1 MQREARHASIVAL
14 VKQRGFVSID
24 ALAQHFNVTPQTVR
38 RDINELSDR
47 DLVQRYHG
55 GAGLASSVENTAYT
69 TRQVEQLAQKRRIA
83 TVCAQHIPNDSSIF
97 INIGTTNE
105 EVARALLKHS
115 GLRVITNNLQVAS
128 ILCENPS
135 VEVIIA
141 GGVVRPV
148 DRAIVGETAIDFVSQ
163 FRVDFGIIGISGI
176 DGDGSLLDFDYREVR
191 VSQAIIEHS
200 RQVFLVADHTKFDRK
215 PMVRLGDFA
224 MLDAFFTDRAP
235 PQSVLD
241 QIDEHDVRLYVAD
254 QIETGA
260 FLDRQLSR

>member
-1 MQREARHASIVAL
+1 MPRHHPKAEAMQRDARHASIVNL
-14 VKQRGFVSID
+14 VRQRGFMSID
-24 ALAQHFNVTPQTVR
+24 TLAQHFNVTPQTIR
-38 RDINELSDR
+38 RDINELSDQ
-47 DLVQRYHG
+47 DLVSRYHG

-69 TRQVEQLAQKRRIA
+69 TRQVQQLTEKQRIA
-83 TVCAQHIPNDSSIF
+83 ALCSQHIPNDSSLF

-148 DRAIVGETAIDFVSQ
+148 DRAIVGEAASDFVSQ

-176 DGDGSLLDFDYREVR
+176 DADGSLLDFDYREVR

-200 RQVFLVADHTKFDRK
+200 RQVFLVADHTKFERK
-215 PMVRLGDFA
+215 PMVRLGGVA
-224 MLDAFFTDRAP
+224 MLDAFFTDRDP

-241 QIDEHDVRLYVAD
+241 QIEEHDVRLYVAE
-254 QIETGA
+254 Q
-260 FLDRQLSR
+260 F